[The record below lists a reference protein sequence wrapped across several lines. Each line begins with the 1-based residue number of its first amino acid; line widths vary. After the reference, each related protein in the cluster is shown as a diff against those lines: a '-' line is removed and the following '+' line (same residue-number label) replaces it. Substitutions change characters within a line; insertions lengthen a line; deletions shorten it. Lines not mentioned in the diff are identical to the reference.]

1 MKNNDYTREERIL
14 GSLDGLQ
21 KLPAPDFFYTRLMGR
36 MQKERDAKPAPNFLY
51 RPAFIT
57 ASLVIVLVFNI
68 FSLNRL
74 NRPSMVKDSVRLEK
88 PATIETFADAYGMN
102 TVSVY
107 E

>member
-1 MKNNDYTREERIL
+1 MKNNDNKSSERIFR
-14 GSLDGLQ
+14 SLDGLQ

-36 MQKERDAKPAPNFLY
+36 MQNERDAKLKPNFLF

-57 ASLVIVLVFNI
+57 ASLVIVLIINI

-74 NRPSMVKDSVRLEK
+74 NYPTMGKDSGRSEK